1 MGGLRGEQVNIGNG
15 EPKEASKRRKVAGT
29 KSHRTGMMVR
39 GRNRERLNMERWS
52 GLERRGHSLCRNNSR

>member
-15 EPKEASKRRKVAGT
+15 EPKESSKVAGI

-39 GRNRERLNMERWS
+39 GGNRERLNMERWS